1 MHPLVET
8 FVNDQLE
15 AQCLAEGDEANA
27 QLPPLVGHLQT
38 MKEGCGDQASTEL
51 SPTADRPTTWERFST
66 SHIARNLVKIPEI
79 ELNGEDFSSMI
90 KNPLA
95 VGAVRIHMDPE
106 SLDTS
111 FGGFTAS
118 SRGSHPDHPGRT
130 I

>member
-1 MHPLVET
+1 M
-8 FVNDQLE
+8 
-15 AQCLAEGDEANA
+15 
-27 QLPPLVGHLQT
+27 
-38 MKEGCGDQASTEL
+38 
-51 SPTADRPTTWERFST
+51 
-66 SHIARNLVKIPEI
+66 KIPEI

-118 SRGSHPDHPGRT
+118 TFQGVATLITLAGPFSMEGARWHLLSQDGGYKD
-130 I
+130 